1 MGSIFF
7 QLDPAAEKEH
17 IKKKN
22 EADMKREAEVE
33 KKTLNNY
40 LDPGS
45 SSFLRPTWLFQFG
58 NFPFCL
64 RKYELISIIGNQK
77 AN

>member
-1 MGSIFF
+1 
-7 QLDPAAEKEH
+7 
-17 IKKKN
+17 
-22 EADMKREAEVE
+22 MKREAEVE